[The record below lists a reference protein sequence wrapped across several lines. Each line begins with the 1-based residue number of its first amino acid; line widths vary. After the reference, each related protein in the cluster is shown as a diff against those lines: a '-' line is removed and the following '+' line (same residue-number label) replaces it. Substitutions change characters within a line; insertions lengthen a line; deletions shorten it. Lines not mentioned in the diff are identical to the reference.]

1 MKKSSRDLTEGSIV
15 RNIWYLAL
23 PMMIGNLMQDAF
35 TIVDMI
41 FVGRLGPSA
50 LAAVGM
56 SGTIQGMLF
65 TVIFGISM
73 GTIAMVARFI
83 GAKKVSEAENVA
95 IQSILL
101 GLFCYFVIAT
111 IGYPLSSSM
120 LGILGAADDVTAQGT
135 AYMRISFL
143 GSFTMILSVILSAVL
158 NASGDAVT
166 PMKILAVSTVA
177 NIVLDPL
184 VIFGLLGFP
193 RLGVAGSALATVT
206 ARGIGVVL
214 LLWIFLKGHSI
225 IHLKF
230 ANVKIDLAIM
240 KRIIRIGIF
249 SSIQAII
256 RNSSALILT
265 RIVAIYG
272 TFAVAAYVICTRL
285 RMIVLMPGFG
295 LGNAVSTLVGQNL
308 GANKPERAERT
319 AWITVGIASAIMT
332 FVGIIYIVFASAIIT
347 IFNAHPEVVKIGVIQ
362 QYITAGTF
370 GAIGISIVLGRAF
383 NGAGDTLSPM
393 IITSVTLLV
402 FQLGLSLLLS
412 WKLGLIGIWF
422 GITASNI
429 IQAAI
434 VSLWFNTGRWKSK
447 RV

>member
-1 MKKSSRDLTEGSIV
+1 MKKSSKDLTEGSIV

-23 PMMIGNLMQDAF
+23 PMMIGNLLQDAF

-101 GLFCYFVIAT
+101 GSFCYFVIAT

-120 LGILGAADDVTAQGT
+120 LRILGAADDVIAQGT

-158 NASGDAVT
+158 NAAGDAVT

-230 ANVKIDLAIM
+230 ANVKIDFSIM

-249 SSIQAII
+249 SSLQAIV

-265 RIVAIYG
+265 RIVAVYG

-295 LGNAVSTLVGQNL
+295 LANAVSTLVGQNL

-332 FVGIIYIVFASAIIT
+332 FIGITYTVFARTSIA
-347 IFNAHPEVVKIGVIQ
+347 IFNAHPEVIKIGVYQ
-362 QYITAGTF
+362 QYITAGAF
-370 GAIGISIVLGRAF
+370 GVVGVSIVLGRAF

-402 FQLGLSLLLS
+402 FQIGLSILLS

-434 VSLWFNTGRWKSK
+434 MSLWFNTGRWKSK

>member
-1 MKKSSRDLTEGSIV
+1 MKKSSKDLTEGSIV

-23 PMMIGNLMQDAF
+23 PMMVGNLLQDAF

-95 IQSILL
+95 VQSIFL

-120 LGILGAADDVTAQGT
+120 LKTLGAADDVIAQGT

-158 NASGDAVT
+158 NAAGDAVT

-230 ANVKIDLAIM
+230 ANVKIDLSIM

-249 SSIQAII
+249 SSLQAIV

-295 LGNAVSTLVGQNL
+295 LANAVSTLVGQNL

-332 FVGIIYIVFASAIIT
+332 FIGITYTVFARTSIA
-347 IFNAHPEVVKIGVIQ
+347 IFNAHPEVIKIGVYQ
-362 QYITAGTF
+362 QYITAGAF
-370 GAIGISIVLGRAF
+370 GVVGVSIVLGRAF

-402 FQLGLSLLLS
+402 FQIGLSILLS

-434 VSLWFNTGRWKSK
+434 MSLWFNTGRWKSK

>member
-1 MKKSSRDLTEGSIV
+1 
-15 RNIWYLAL
+15 
-23 PMMIGNLMQDAF
+23 
-35 TIVDMI
+35 
-41 FVGRLGPSA
+41 
-50 LAAVGM
+50 
-56 SGTIQGMLF
+56 ML
-65 TVIFGISM
+65 
-73 GTIAMVARFI
+73 
-83 GAKKVSEAENVA
+83 E
-95 IQSILL
+95 
-101 GLFCYFVIAT
+101 
-111 IGYPLSSSM
+111 
-120 LGILGAADDVTAQGT
+120 ILGAEKDVIMQGT
-135 AYMRISFL
+135 AYMKISFL

-158 NASGDAVT
+158 NAAGDAVT

-184 VIFGLLGFP
+184 MIYGLLGFP

-214 LLWIFLKGHSI
+214 LLWIFLKGHSV

-230 ANVKIDLAIM
+230 ANVKIDLSIM

-249 SSIQAII
+249 SSLQAIV

-295 LGNAVSTLVGQNL
+295 LANAVSTLVGQNL
-308 GANKPERAERT
+308 GANKPERAERI
-319 AWITVGIASAIMT
+319 AWITVGVASAIMT
-332 FVGIIYIVFASAIIT
+332 FIGIMYTVFARTSIA
-347 IFNAHPEVVKIGVIQ
+347 IFNAHPEVIEIGVYQ
-362 QYITAGTF
+362 QYITAGAF
-370 GAIGISIVLGRAF
+370 GVVGVSIVLGRAF

-393 IITSVTLLV
+393 IITSVTLLI
-402 FQLGLSLLLS
+402 FQIGLSLLLS

-429 IQAAI
+429 IQAVI
-434 VSLWFNTGRWKSK
+434 MSLWFNTGRWKSK